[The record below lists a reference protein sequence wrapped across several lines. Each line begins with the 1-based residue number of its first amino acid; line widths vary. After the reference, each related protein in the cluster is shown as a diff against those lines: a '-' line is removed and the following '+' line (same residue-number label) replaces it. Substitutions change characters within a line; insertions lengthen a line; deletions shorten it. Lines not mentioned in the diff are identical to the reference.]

1 MSCTARRRVLAI
13 TACTLSALVSSVC
26 FGSDTRQQP
35 PCTDPSAKAELPA
48 TSQPQ
53 AAPAQS
59 SRQGASCL
67 IDAAARFP
75 VGAKIVDIRTRAEYS
90 LLHIPG
96 SVNQPLQSLMNAGAG
111 PLIVYDNGRFRSDAL
126 QLCERLSRYGVP
138 DFKVIDGGIA
148 AWAQST
154 RASGAPDVSRLSDTE
169 ASAALVAG
177 GSTIVPLAGSF
188 SAILRDRGLGTSAT
202 GANPSGR
209 TIVLAEPSADRNLIA
224 AKLTRR
230 AGQNTTLYW
239 TGTPDRLASL
249 IGTHLA
255 QEQRR
260 QQGPMVSSTCP
271 GF

>member
-1 MSCTARRRVLAI
+1 MFCEAHLRMLATVACLTSILAPPVVL
-13 TACTLSALVSSVC
+13 
-26 FGSDTRQQP
+26 GSDTRQGAA
-35 PCTDPSAKAELPA
+35 CTDQSLKSELP
-48 TSQPQ
+48 TGPRLQVPPPSG
-53 AAPAQS
+53 
-59 SRQGASCL
+59 RLGVNCL
-67 IDAAARFP
+67 IDAAARLP
-75 VGAKIVDIRTRAEYS
+75 DGAKIVDIRSRAEYS
-90 LLHIPG
+90 QLHIPG

-111 PLIVYDNGRFRSDAL
+111 PLIIYDNGRFRSDSL
-126 QLCERLSRYGVP
+126 QLCERLSRYGVR

-154 RASGAPDVSRLSDTE
+154 RAPGAPDVSRLSDTE

-177 GSTIVPLAGSF
+177 GSTIVPLASSF
-188 SAILRDRGLGTSAT
+188 STILRDRGLGTSAN

-209 TIVLAEPSADRNLIA
+209 TIILAEPGTDRHLVT
-224 AKLTRR
+224 AKLARR

-249 IGTHLA
+249 IGTHLV

>member
-1 MSCTARRRVLAI
+1 
-13 TACTLSALVSSVC
+13 
-26 FGSDTRQQP
+26 
-35 PCTDPSAKAELPA
+35 
-48 TSQPQ
+48 
-53 AAPAQS
+53 
-59 SRQGASCL
+59 
-67 IDAAARFP
+67 
-75 VGAKIVDIRTRAEYS
+75 
-90 LLHIPG
+90 
-96 SVNQPLQSLMNAGAG
+96 MNAGAG
-111 PLIVYDNGRFRSDAL
+111 PLIVYDNGRFRSDSL
-126 QLCERLSRYGVP
+126 QLCERLSRYGVR

-154 RASGAPDVSRLSDTE
+154 RAPGAPDVSRLSDTE

-188 SAILRDRGLGTSAT
+188 STILRDRGLGTSAT